1 MTSVANRR
9 SMMGLYSG
17 NTCIRSHQV
26 RIVLA
31 EKGIL
36 TEINNVE
43 GSAVPE
49 DLMALNPYVSL
60 PTLIDRELILY
71 DSRVIVEY
79 LDERYPHPPLMP
91 VSPVDRAKLRLGLAT
106 LERDIVEHAVALD
119 LVLGTRSENAHRKKL
134 KSLLVSSADLF
145 GIQQFFLSDDFT
157 IVDCVI
163 APILWRLDLF
173 GIELSD
179 DHKLI
184 KTYMERIFSRK
195 TFRESM
201 TEDEEEMRPDNF

>member
-43 GSAVPE
+43 DSIVPE

-106 LERDIVEHAVALD
+106 LERDIVEPAVALD
-119 LVLGTRSENAHRKKL
+119 LVIGTRTENAQRKKL
-134 KSLLVSSADLF
+134 KSILISSADLF
-145 GIQQFFLSDDFT
+145 SVQPYFLSNDFT

-163 APILWRLDLF
+163 APILWRLNLF
-173 GIELSD
+173 GIELPGNQKSID
-179 DHKLI
+179 A
-184 KTYMERIFSRK
+184 YMERIFSRVAFK
-195 TFRESM
+195 ESM
-201 TEDEEEMRPDNF
+201 TEDEEEMRSD

>member
-9 SMMGLYSG
+9 SMMELYSG

-26 RIVLA
+26 RFVLA

-36 TEINNVE
+36 TEITNVD
-43 GSAVPE
+43 GSVVPE

-91 VSPVDRAKLRLGLAT
+91 VSPVERAKLRLGLVT
-106 LERDIVEHAVALD
+106 IERDFVEPAVALD
-119 LVLGTRSENAHRKKL
+119 LVLGTRVENAHRKKL
-134 KSLLVSSADLF
+134 KSLLTSSADLF
-145 GIQQFFLSDDFT
+145 GIQRYFLNDDFT

-163 APILWRLDLF
+163 APILWRLNLF
-173 GIELSD
+173 GIELPGNQKSID
-179 DHKLI
+179 A
-184 KTYMERIFSRK
+184 YMERIFSRVAFK
-195 TFRESM
+195 ESM
-201 TEDEEEMRPDNF
+201 TEDEEEMRPD

>member
-9 SMMGLYSG
+9 SMMELYSG

-26 RIVLA
+26 RFVLA

-36 TEINNVE
+36 TEITNVD
-43 GSAVPE
+43 GSVVPE

-91 VSPVDRAKLRLGLAT
+91 VSPVERAKLRLGLVT
-106 LERDIVEHAVALD
+106 IERDFVEPAVALD
-119 LVLGTRSENAHRKKL
+119 LVLGTRVENAHRKKL
-134 KSLLVSSADLF
+134 KSLLTSSADLF
-145 GIQQFFLSDDFT
+145 GIQRYFLSDDFT

-173 GIELSD
+173 GIELSGN
-179 DHKLI
+179 KKSI
-184 KTYMERIFSRK
+184 YSYMERIFSRVAFK
-195 TFRESM
+195 ESM
-201 TEDEEEMRPDNF
+201 TEDEEEMRPD

>member
-9 SMMGLYSG
+9 SMMELYSG

-26 RIVLA
+26 RFVLA

-36 TEINNVE
+36 TEITNVD
-43 GSAVPE
+43 GSVVPE

-91 VSPVDRAKLRLGLAT
+91 VSPVERAKLRLGLVT
-106 LERDIVEHAVALD
+106 IERDFVEPAVALD
-119 LVLGTRSENAHRKKL
+119 LVLGTRVENAQRKKL
-134 KSLLVSSADLF
+134 KSLLTSSADLF
-145 GIQQFFLSDDFT
+145 CIQRFFLNDDFT

-163 APILWRLDLF
+163 APILWRLNLF
-173 GIELSD
+173 GIELPGNQKSID
-179 DHKLI
+179 A
-184 KTYMERIFSRK
+184 YMERIFSRVAFK
-195 TFRESM
+195 ESM
-201 TEDEEEMRPDNF
+201 TEDEEEMRPD

>member
-9 SMMGLYSG
+9 SMMELYSG

-26 RIVLA
+26 RFVLA

-36 TEINNVE
+36 TEINNVD
-43 GSAVPE
+43 GSVVPE

-91 VSPVDRAKLRLGLAT
+91 VSPVERAKLRLGLVT
-106 LERDIVEHAVALD
+106 IERDFVEPAVALD
-119 LVLGTRSENAHRKKL
+119 LVLGTRVENAHRKKL
-134 KSLLVSSADLF
+134 KSLLTSSADLF
-145 GIQQFFLSDDFT
+145 GIQRFFLNDDFT

-163 APILWRLDLF
+163 APILWRLNLF
-173 GIELSD
+173 GIELPGNQKSID
-179 DHKLI
+179 A
-184 KTYMERIFSRK
+184 YMERIFSRIAFK
-195 TFRESM
+195 ESM
-201 TEDEEEMRPDNF
+201 TEDEEEMRPD

>member
-9 SMMGLYSG
+9 SMTELYSG

-26 RIVLA
+26 RFVLA

-36 TEINNVE
+36 TEINNVD
-43 GSAVPE
+43 GSVVPE

-91 VSPVDRAKLRLGLAT
+91 VSPVERAKLRLGLAT
-106 LERDIVEHAVALD
+106 IERDFVEPAVALD
-119 LVLGTRSENAHRKKL
+119 LALGTRVENAHRKKL
-134 KSLLVSSADLF
+134 KSLLTSSADLF
-145 GIQQFFLSDDFT
+145 GIKPFFLSDVFT

-163 APILWRLDLF
+163 APILWRLELF
-173 GIELSD
+173 GIGLSGNQESINSY
-179 DHKLI
+179 K
-184 KTYMERIFSRK
+184 ERVFSRVAFK
-195 TFRESM
+195 ESM
-201 TEDEEEMRPDNF
+201 TEDEEEMRPD

>member
-9 SMMGLYSG
+9 SMMELYSG

-26 RIVLA
+26 RFVLA

-36 TEINNVE
+36 TEINNVD
-43 GSAVPE
+43 GSVVPE

-91 VSPVDRAKLRLGLAT
+91 VSPVERAKLRLGLVT
-106 LERDIVEHAVALD
+106 IERDFVEPAVALD
-119 LVLGTRSENAHRKKL
+119 LVLGTRVENAHRKKL
-134 KSLLVSSADLF
+134 KSLLTSSADLF
-145 GIQQFFLSDDFT
+145 GIRPFFLSDVFT

-173 GIELSD
+173 GIELSGNQ
-179 DHKLI
+179 KSI
-184 KTYMERIFSRK
+184 YSYMERVFSRVAFK
-195 TFRESM
+195 ESM
-201 TEDEEEMRPDNF
+201 TEDEEEMRSD

>member
-9 SMMGLYSG
+9 SMMELYSG

-26 RIVLA
+26 RFVLA

-36 TEINNVE
+36 TEINNVD
-43 GSAVPE
+43 GSVVPE

-91 VSPVDRAKLRLGLAT
+91 VSPVERAKLRLGLAT
-106 LERDIVEHAVALD
+106 IERDFIEPAVALD
-119 LVLGTRSENAHRKKL
+119 LVLGTRVENAHRKKL
-134 KSLLVSSADLF
+134 KSLLTSSADLF
-145 GIQQFFLSDDFT
+145 GIQRFFLSDDFT

-163 APILWRLDLF
+163 APILWRLNLF
-173 GIELSD
+173 GIELPGNQKSID
-179 DHKLI
+179 A
-184 KTYMERIFSRK
+184 YMERIFSRVAFK
-195 TFRESM
+195 ESM
-201 TEDEEEMRPDNF
+201 TEDEEEMRPD

>member
-9 SMMGLYSG
+9 SMMELYSG

-26 RIVLA
+26 RFVLA

-36 TEINNVE
+36 TEITNVD
-43 GSAVPE
+43 GSVVPE

-91 VSPVDRAKLRLGLAT
+91 VSPVERAKLRLGLVT
-106 LERDIVEHAVALD
+106 IERDFVEPAVALD
-119 LVLGTRSENAHRKKL
+119 LVLGTRVENAQRKKL
-134 KSLLVSSADLF
+134 KSLLTSSADLF
-145 GIQQFFLSDDFT
+145 GIQRFFLNDDFT

-163 APILWRLDLF
+163 APILWRLNLF
-173 GIELSD
+173 GIELPGNQKSID
-179 DHKLI
+179 A
-184 KTYMERIFSRK
+184 YMERIFSRVAFK
-195 TFRESM
+195 ESM
-201 TEDEEEMRPDNF
+201 TEDEEEMRPD

>member
-9 SMMGLYSG
+9 SMMELYSG

-26 RIVLA
+26 RFVLA

-36 TEINNVE
+36 TEITNVD
-43 GSAVPE
+43 GSVVPE

-91 VSPVDRAKLRLGLAT
+91 VSPVERAKLRLGLVT
-106 LERDIVEHAVALD
+106 IERDFVEPAVALD
-119 LVLGTRSENAHRKKL
+119 LVLGTRVENAHRKKL
-134 KSLLVSSADLF
+134 KSLLTSSADLF
-145 GIQQFFLSDDFT
+145 GIQRFFLSDDFT

-163 APILWRLDLF
+163 APILWRLNLF
-173 GIELSD
+173 GIELPGNQKSID
-179 DHKLI
+179 A
-184 KTYMERIFSRK
+184 YMERIFARVAFK
-195 TFRESM
+195 ESM
-201 TEDEEEMRPDNF
+201 TEDEEEMRPD

>member
-9 SMMGLYSG
+9 SMMELYSG
-17 NTCIRSHQV
+17 NTCSRSHQV

-36 TEINNVE
+36 TEINDID
-43 GSAVPE
+43 GSVVPE
-49 DLMALNPYVSL
+49 DLMAVNPYVSL
-60 PTLIDRELILY
+60 PTLIDRELVLY

-91 VSPVDRAKLRLGLAT
+91 VSPVDRANLRLGLAT
-106 LERDIVEHAVALD
+106 LERDIVEPAVALD
-119 LVLGTRSENAHRKKL
+119 SVLGTRAENAQRKKL
-134 KSLLVSSADLF
+134 KSILNSSMDLF
-145 GIQQFFLSDDFT
+145 SAHRFFLSDDFT

-173 GIELSD
+173 GIELSK
-179 DHKLI
+179 DHRSI
-184 KTYMERIFSRK
+184 TSYMERLFARQAFK
-195 TFRESM
+195 ESL
-201 TEDEEEMRPDNF
+201 TEDEEEMRPDYL

>member
-9 SMMGLYSG
+9 SMMELYSG

-26 RIVLA
+26 RFVLA

-36 TEINNVE
+36 TEITNVD
-43 GSAVPE
+43 GSVVPE

-91 VSPVDRAKLRLGLAT
+91 VSPVERAKLRLGLVT
-106 LERDIVEHAVALD
+106 IERDFVEPAVALD
-119 LVLGTRSENAHRKKL
+119 LVLGTRVENAHRKKL
-134 KSLLVSSADLF
+134 KSLLTSSADLF
-145 GIQQFFLSDDFT
+145 GIQRFFLSDDFT

-163 APILWRLDLF
+163 APILWRLNLF
-173 GIELSD
+173 GIELPGNQKSFD
-179 DHKLI
+179 A
-184 KTYMERIFSRK
+184 YMERIFSRVAFK
-195 TFRESM
+195 ESM
-201 TEDEEEMRPDNF
+201 TEDEEEMRPD

>member
-9 SMMGLYSG
+9 SMMELYSG

-26 RIVLA
+26 RFVLA

-36 TEINNVE
+36 TEINNVD
-43 GSAVPE
+43 GSVVPE

-91 VSPVDRAKLRLGLAT
+91 VSPVERAKLRLGLAT
-106 LERDIVEHAVALD
+106 IERDFVEPAVALD
-119 LVLGTRSENAHRKKL
+119 LVLGTRVENAHRKKL
-134 KSLLVSSADLF
+134 KSLLTSSADLF
-145 GIQQFFLSDDFT
+145 GIKPFFLSDVFT

-163 APILWRLDLF
+163 APILWRLGLF
-173 GIELSD
+173 GIELSGD
-179 DHKLI
+179 QKSI
-184 KTYMERIFSRK
+184 YSYMERVFSRVAFK
-195 TFRESM
+195 ESM
-201 TEDEEEMRPDNF
+201 TEDEEEMRPD

>member
-9 SMMGLYSG
+9 SMMELYSG

-26 RIVLA
+26 RFVLA

-36 TEINNVE
+36 TEINNVD
-43 GSAVPE
+43 GSVVPE

-91 VSPVDRAKLRLGLAT
+91 VSPVERAKLRLGLVT
-106 LERDIVEHAVALD
+106 IERDFVEPAVALD
-119 LVLGTRSENAHRKKL
+119 LVLGTRVENAHRKKL
-134 KSLLVSSADLF
+134 KSLLTSSADLF
-145 GIQQFFLSDDFT
+145 GIKPFFLSDVFT

-163 APILWRLDLF
+163 APILWRLNLF
-173 GIELSD
+173 GIELPGNQKSID
-179 DHKLI
+179 A
-184 KTYMERIFSRK
+184 YMERIFSRVAFK
-195 TFRESM
+195 ESM
-201 TEDEEEMRPDNF
+201 TEDEEEMRPD

>member
-9 SMMGLYSG
+9 SMMELYSG

-26 RIVLA
+26 RFVLA

-36 TEINNVE
+36 TEITNVD
-43 GSAVPE
+43 GSVVPE

-91 VSPVDRAKLRLGLAT
+91 VSPVERAKLRLGLAT
-106 LERDIVEHAVALD
+106 IERDFVEPAVALD
-119 LVLGTRSENAHRKKL
+119 LVLGTRVENAHRKKL
-134 KSLLVSSADLF
+134 KSLLAASTDLF
-145 GIQQFFLSDDFT
+145 GIQRFFLSDDFT

-163 APILWRLDLF
+163 APILWRLNLF
-173 GIELSD
+173 GIELPGNQKSID
-179 DHKLI
+179 A
-184 KTYMERIFSRK
+184 YMERIFARVAFK
-195 TFRESM
+195 ESM
-201 TEDEEEMRPDNF
+201 TEDEEEMRPD

>member
-36 TEINNVE
+36 TEINNIE
-43 GSAVPE
+43 GSDVPE

-60 PTLIDRELILY
+60 PTLIDRELVLY

-79 LDERYPHPPLMP
+79 LDERYPHPPLLP
-91 VSPVDRAKLRLGLAT
+91 VSPVERAKLRLGLAT
-106 LERDIVEHAVALD
+106 LERDIVGPAVALD
-119 LVLGTRSENAHRKKL
+119 AVLGTRAENAHRKKL
-134 KSLLVSSADLF
+134 KSQIVSSADLF
-145 GIQQFFLSDDFT
+145 SVQRFFLSNDFT
-157 IVDCVI
+157 IVDCVL
-163 APILWRLDLF
+163 APILWRLELF
-173 GIELSD
+173 GIELSGD
-179 DHKLI
+179 LKPI
-184 KTYMERIFSRK
+184 SNYMSQIFSRNAFK
-195 TFRESM
+195 DSM
-201 TEDEEEMRPDNF
+201 TEDEDEMRSG

>member
-36 TEINNVE
+36 TEINNID
-43 GSAVPE
+43 GSVVPE
-49 DLMALNPYVSL
+49 DLIALNPYVSL
-60 PTLIDRELILY
+60 PTLIDRELVLY

-106 LERDIVEHAVALD
+106 LERDIVEPAVALD
-119 LVLGTRSENAHRKKL
+119 NVLGTRAENAHRKKL
-134 KSLLVSSADLF
+134 KSQILSSSDLF
-145 GIQQFFLSDDFT
+145 GFQRYFLSDEFT
-157 IVDCVI
+157 IVDCVL

-173 GIELSD
+173 GIDLSD
-179 DHKLI
+179 DQKSI
-184 KTYMERIFSRK
+184 CSYMDTIFSRNAFK
-195 TFRESM
+195 DSM
-201 TEDEEEMRPDNF
+201 TEDEEEMRPG

>member
-9 SMMGLYSG
+9 SMMELYSG

-26 RIVLA
+26 RFVLA

-36 TEINNVE
+36 TEITNVD
-43 GSAVPE
+43 GSVVPE

-91 VSPVDRAKLRLGLAT
+91 VSPVERAKLRLGLAT
-106 LERDIVEHAVALD
+106 IERDFVEPAVALD
-119 LVLGTRSENAHRKKL
+119 LVLGTRVENAHRKKL
-134 KSLLVSSADLF
+134 KSLLTSSADLF
-145 GIQQFFLSDDFT
+145 GIQRFFLSDDFT

-163 APILWRLDLF
+163 APILWRLNLF
-173 GIELSD
+173 GIELPGNQKSID
-179 DHKLI
+179 A
-184 KTYMERIFSRK
+184 YMERIFSRVAFK
-195 TFRESM
+195 ESM
-201 TEDEEEMRPDNF
+201 TEDEEEMRPD

>member
-9 SMMGLYSG
+9 SMMELYSG

-26 RIVLA
+26 RFVLA

-36 TEINNVE
+36 TEIKNVD
-43 GSAVPE
+43 GSVVPE

-91 VSPVDRAKLRLGLAT
+91 VSPVERAKLRLGLVT
-106 LERDIVEHAVALD
+106 IERDFVEPAVALD
-119 LVLGTRSENAHRKKL
+119 LVLGTRVENAHRKKL
-134 KSLLVSSADLF
+134 KSLLTSSADLF
-145 GIQQFFLSDDFT
+145 GIQRFFLNDDFT

-163 APILWRLDLF
+163 APILWRLNLF
-173 GIELSD
+173 GIELPGNQKSID
-179 DHKLI
+179 A
-184 KTYMERIFSRK
+184 YMERIFSRVAFK
-195 TFRESM
+195 ESM
-201 TEDEEEMRPDNF
+201 TEDEEEMRPD

>member
-9 SMMGLYSG
+9 SMMELYSG

-26 RIVLA
+26 RFVLA

-36 TEINNVE
+36 TEINNVD
-43 GSAVPE
+43 GSVVPE

-91 VSPVDRAKLRLGLAT
+91 VSPVERAKLRLGLAT
-106 LERDIVEHAVALD
+106 IERDFVEPAVALD
-119 LVLGTRSENAHRKKL
+119 LVLGTRVENAHRKKL
-134 KSLLVSSADLF
+134 KSLLTSSADLF
-145 GIQQFFLSDDFT
+145 GIKPFFLSDVFT

-173 GIELSD
+173 GIELSGNQNPSTAIG
-179 DHKLI
+179 KEYSLG
-184 KTYMERIFSRK
+184 
-195 TFRESM
+195 
-201 TEDEEEMRPDNF
+201 

>member
-9 SMMGLYSG
+9 SMMELYSG

-26 RIVLA
+26 RFVLA

-36 TEINNVE
+36 TEINNVD
-43 GSAVPE
+43 GSVVPE

-91 VSPVDRAKLRLGLAT
+91 VSPVERAKLRLGLAT
-106 LERDIVEHAVALD
+106 IERDFVEPAVALD
-119 LVLGTRSENAHRKKL
+119 LVLGTRVENAHRKKL
-134 KSLLVSSADLF
+134 KSLLTSSADLF
-145 GIQQFFLSDDFT
+145 GIKPFFLSDVFT

-173 GIELSD
+173 GIELSGNQ
-179 DHKLI
+179 KSI
-184 KTYMERIFSRK
+184 YSYMERVFSRAAFK
-195 TFRESM
+195 ESM
-201 TEDEEEMRPDNF
+201 TEDEEEMRPD

>member
-1 MTSVANRR
+1 MTSVSNRR

-36 TEINNVE
+36 TEIKNVE
-43 GSAVPE
+43 GSVIPE

-106 LERDIVEHAVALD
+106 LERDIVEPAVALD
-119 LVLGTRSENAHRKKL
+119 LVLGTRAENSQRKKFKSQL
-134 KSLLVSSADLF
+134 KSSTDLF
-145 GIQQFFLSDDFT
+145 GVQRFFLSDDFT

-179 DHKLI
+179 DQKLI
-184 KTYMERIFSRK
+184 STYMERIFSRNAFK
-195 TFRESM
+195 DSM
-201 TEDEEEMRPDNF
+201 TEDEEEMRPS

>member
-173 GIELSD
+173 GIELSH

-184 KTYMERIFSRK
+184 KDYMERIFSRK
-195 TFRESM
+195 AFRESM

>member
-26 RIVLA
+26 RFVLA

-36 TEINNVE
+36 TEINNVD
-43 GSAVPE
+43 GSVAPE

-91 VSPVDRAKLRLGLAT
+91 VSPVERAKLRLGLVT
-106 LERDIVEHAVALD
+106 IERDFVEPAVALD
-119 LVLGTRSENAHRKKL
+119 LVLGTRVENAHRKKL
-134 KSLLVSSADLF
+134 KSLLTSSADLF
-145 GIQQFFLSDDFT
+145 GIQRFFLNDDFT

-163 APILWRLDLF
+163 APILWRLNLF
-173 GIELSD
+173 GIELPGNQKSID
-179 DHKLI
+179 A
-184 KTYMERIFSRK
+184 YMERIFSRVAFK
-195 TFRESM
+195 ESM
-201 TEDEEEMRPDNF
+201 TEDEEEMRPD

>member
-9 SMMGLYSG
+9 SMMELYSG

-26 RIVLA
+26 RFVLA

-36 TEINNVE
+36 TEITNVD
-43 GSAVPE
+43 GSVVPE

-91 VSPVDRAKLRLGLAT
+91 VSPVDRARLRLGLAT
-106 LERDIVEHAVALD
+106 LERDIVEPAVALD
-119 LVLGTRSENAHRKKL
+119 LVLGTRAENAHRKKL
-134 KSLLVSSADLF
+134 KSLLVSSIDLF
-145 GIQQFFLSDDFT
+145 SIQRFFLSDDFT

-173 GIELSD
+173 GVELTKALEPINS
-179 DHKLI
+179 
-184 KTYMERIFSRK
+184 YMERIFSRTAFK
-195 TFRESM
+195 ESL
-201 TEDEEEMRPDNF
+201 TEDEEEMRSG

>member
-17 NTCIRSHQV
+17 NTCLRSHQV

-36 TEINNVE
+36 TEINNID
-43 GSAVPE
+43 GSDVPE

-60 PTLIDRELILY
+60 PTLIDRELVLY

-79 LDERYPHPPLMP
+79 LDERYPHPPLLP

-106 LERDIVEHAVALD
+106 LERDIVKPAVALD
-119 LVLGTRSENAHRKKL
+119 LVLGTRAENAHRKKL
-134 KSLLVSSADLF
+134 KSLLVASTNLF
-145 GIQQFFLSDDFT
+145 GIQRHFLSDDFT

-179 DHKLI
+179 DQKPI
-184 KTYMERIFSRK
+184 SNYMERIFSRN
-195 TFRESM
+195 TFKESM
-201 TEDEEEMRPDNF
+201 TEDEEEMRPANF

>member
-9 SMMGLYSG
+9 SMMELYSG

-26 RIVLA
+26 RFVLA

-36 TEINNVE
+36 TEINNVD
-43 GSAVPE
+43 GSVVPE

-91 VSPVDRAKLRLGLAT
+91 VSPVERAKLRLGLVT
-106 LERDIVEHAVALD
+106 IERDFVEPAVALD
-119 LVLGTRSENAHRKKL
+119 LVLGTRVENAHRKKL
-134 KSLLVSSADLF
+134 KSLLTSSADLF
-145 GIQQFFLSDDFT
+145 GIQRFFLNDDFT

-163 APILWRLDLF
+163 APILWRLNLF
-173 GIELSD
+173 GIELPGNQKSID
-179 DHKLI
+179 A
-184 KTYMERIFSRK
+184 YMERIFSRVAFK
-195 TFRESM
+195 ESM
-201 TEDEEEMRPDNF
+201 TEDEEEMRSD

>member
-9 SMMGLYSG
+9 SMMELYSG

-26 RIVLA
+26 RFVLA

-36 TEINNVE
+36 TEITNVD
-43 GSAVPE
+43 GSVVPE

-91 VSPVDRAKLRLGLAT
+91 VSPVERAKLRLGLVT
-106 LERDIVEHAVALD
+106 IERDFVEPAVALD
-119 LVLGTRSENAHRKKL
+119 LVLGTRVENAHRKKL
-134 KSLLVSSADLF
+134 KSLLTSSADLF
-145 GIQQFFLSDDFT
+145 GIQRFFLSDDFT
-157 IVDCVI
+157 IVDCVL

-179 DHKLI
+179 NQKSI
-184 KTYMERIFSRK
+184 SSYMERIFSRT
-195 TFRESM
+195 TFKESL
-201 TEDEEEMRPDNF
+201 TEDEGEMRPANF

>member
-36 TEINNVE
+36 TEINNID
-43 GSAVPE
+43 GSDVPE

-79 LDERYPHPPLMP
+79 LDERYPHPPLLP
-91 VSPVDRAKLRLGLAT
+91 VSPVDRAKLRLGLTT
-106 LERDIVEHAVALD
+106 LERDIVEPAVSLD
-119 LVLGTRSENAHRKKL
+119 LVLGTRVENSHRKKL
-134 KSLLVSSADLF
+134 KSLLMSSSDLF
-145 GIQQFFLSDDFT
+145 GVQQFFLSDDFT

-173 GIELSD
+173 GIELPNNQQPIF
-179 DHKLI
+179 K
-184 KTYMERIFSRK
+184 YMERVFSRK
-195 TFRESM
+195 SFKESL
-201 TEDEEEMRPDNF
+201 TEDEEEMRPG

>member
-36 TEINNVE
+36 TEINNID
-43 GSAVPE
+43 GATVPE

-60 PTLIDRELILY
+60 PTLIDRELVLY

-106 LERDIVEHAVALD
+106 LESNIVEPAVALD
-119 LVLGTRSENAHRKKL
+119 VALGTRLENVQRKKL
-134 KSLLVSSADLF
+134 KSQLTSSADLF
-145 GIQQFFLSDDFT
+145 GIQPYFLSNDFT

-173 GIELSD
+173 GIELTNNQKNISS
-179 DHKLI
+179 
-184 KTYMERIFSRK
+184 YMDRIFSREAFK
-195 TFRESM
+195 ESM
-201 TEDEEEMRPDNF
+201 TEDEEEMRPTNF

>member
-9 SMMGLYSG
+9 SMMELYSG

-26 RIVLA
+26 RFVLA

-36 TEINNVE
+36 TEITNVD
-43 GSAVPE
+43 GSVVPE

-91 VSPVDRAKLRLGLAT
+91 VSPVERAKLRLGLVT
-106 LERDIVEHAVALD
+106 IERDFVEPAVALD
-119 LVLGTRSENAHRKKL
+119 LVLGTRVENAHRKKL
-134 KSLLVSSADLF
+134 KSLLTSSADLF
-145 GIQQFFLSDDFT
+145 GIKPFFLSDVFT

-173 GIELSD
+173 GIELSGD
-179 DHKLI
+179 KKSI
-184 KTYMERIFSRK
+184 YSYMERIFSRVAFK
-195 TFRESM
+195 ESM
-201 TEDEEEMRPDNF
+201 TEDEEEMRPD

>member
-9 SMMGLYSG
+9 SMMELYSG

-26 RIVLA
+26 RFVLA

-36 TEINNVE
+36 TEITNVD
-43 GSAVPE
+43 GSVVPE
-49 DLMALNPYVSL
+49 DLMALNPYVNL

-91 VSPVDRAKLRLGLAT
+91 VSPVERAKLRLGLVT
-106 LERDIVEHAVALD
+106 IERDFVEPAVALD
-119 LVLGTRSENAHRKKL
+119 LVLGTRVENAHRKKL
-134 KSLLVSSADLF
+134 KSLLTSSADLF
-145 GIQQFFLSDDFT
+145 GIQRFFLSDDFT

-163 APILWRLDLF
+163 APILWRLNLF
-173 GIELSD
+173 GIELPGNQKSID
-179 DHKLI
+179 A
-184 KTYMERIFSRK
+184 YMERIFSRVAFK
-195 TFRESM
+195 ESM
-201 TEDEEEMRPDNF
+201 TEDEEEMRPD

>member
-9 SMMGLYSG
+9 SMMELYSG

-26 RIVLA
+26 RFVLA

-36 TEINNVE
+36 TEITNVD
-43 GSAVPE
+43 GSVVPE

-60 PTLIDRELILY
+60 PTLIDRELVLY

-91 VSPVDRAKLRLGLAT
+91 VSPVERAKLRLGLVT
-106 LERDIVEHAVALD
+106 IERDFVEPAVALD
-119 LVLGTRSENAHRKKL
+119 LVLGTRVENAHRKKL
-134 KSLLVSSADLF
+134 KSLLTSSADLF
-145 GIQQFFLSDDFT
+145 GIQRYFLNDDFT

-163 APILWRLDLF
+163 APILWRLNLF
-173 GIELSD
+173 GIELPGNQNSID
-179 DHKLI
+179 A
-184 KTYMERIFSRK
+184 YMERIFSRVAFK
-195 TFRESM
+195 ESM
-201 TEDEEEMRPDNF
+201 TEDEEEMRPD

>member
-9 SMMGLYSG
+9 SMMELYSG

-36 TEINNVE
+36 TEISNVD
-43 GSAVPE
+43 GSVVPE

-60 PTLIDRELILY
+60 PTLIDRELVLY

-91 VSPVDRAKLRLGLAT
+91 VSPVERAKLRLGLAT
-106 LERDIVEHAVALD
+106 LERDLVEPAVALD
-119 LVLGTRSENAHRKKL
+119 LVLGTRVENAHRKKL
-134 KSLLVSSADLF
+134 KSLLTSSADLF
-145 GIQQFFLSDDFT
+145 EIQRFFLSDVFT
-157 IVDCVI
+157 IIDCAI

-173 GIELSD
+173 GIELSNNQ
-179 DHKLI
+179 KSI
-184 KTYMERIFSRK
+184 TSYMERIFSRE
-195 TFRESM
+195 TFKESM
-201 TEDEEEMRPDNF
+201 TEDEEEMRTG